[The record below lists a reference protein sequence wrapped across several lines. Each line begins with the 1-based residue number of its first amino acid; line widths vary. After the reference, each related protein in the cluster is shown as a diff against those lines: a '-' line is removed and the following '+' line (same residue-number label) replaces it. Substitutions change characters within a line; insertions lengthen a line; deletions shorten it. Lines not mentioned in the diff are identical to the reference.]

1 MTKRYGRNQRRKH
14 RQEIEALTRNLE
26 RAEAARQRA
35 ASELRYAK
43 DRAFQEY
50 AANHDLLKTTS
61 KALGDR
67 IAMLLAPELERH
79 ASELMQQA
87 AVHRPLLSLDSPN
100 HGPSAEQ
107 KVQYIRGRI
116 EPIEY
121 TYAVLMED

>member
-14 RQEIEALTRNLE
+14 RHEIETLTKDLE

-35 ASELRYAK
+35 ARELRYAK

-67 IAMLLAPELERH
+67 IAMLLAPELEKH
-79 ASELMQQA
+79 ARELMQQA
-87 AVHRPLLSLDSPN
+87 AVHRPLLSLSAPN
-100 HGPSAEQ
+100 YGPSTEQ
-107 KVQYIRGRI
+107 KVCHIRGRI

-121 TYAVLMED
+121 TYVVLLED